1 MKKVFLV
8 CCLLLISFNL
18 TVFAEEM
25 TNNFSDFDLEK
36 ENLIFCGQFGI
47 FVGYEDGTFK
57 PDNYITRAEMVNMLI
72 RERKISSY
80 LSADT
85 PNEEINFTDVDNEH
99 PMYEAIKTAV
109 NAKMISGYGDGTFR
123 PDEYVTY
130 EQAIKMILSM
140 LGYEPMADMYGGYP
154 TGYMALGYNN
164 RFFKAAGSPLDWE
177 KCDIENMTEV
187 RQKEYLTRRE
197 AARMISRAFLTEFCI
212 ITGIDMNWDGS
223 HTYELSIGGEDSV
236 AKTIYSTSGNVQ
248 HYQLNDY

>member
-1 MKKVFLV
+1 MKK
-8 CCLLLISFNL
+8 LISIYL
-18 TVFAEEM
+18 IVLTLLSGTVFAEG
-25 TNNFSDFDLEK
+25 NAVKFSDFDLEK
-36 ENLIFCGQFGI
+36 ENLIFCGQFGV

-72 RERKISSY
+72 RERKLSSY
-80 LSADT
+80 LSSDT
-85 PNEEINFTDVDNEH
+85 PNEEINFTDVNNTH

-164 RFFKAAGSPLDWE
+164 KFFKAAGSALDWASCDVE
-177 KCDIENMTEV
+177 KMTEE
-187 RQKEYLTRRE
+187 RQKECLTRRE
-197 AARMISRAFLTEFCI
+197 AAHMISRAFLIEFCI
-212 ITGIDMNWDGS
+212 ITGVETNWDGS

-248 HYQLNDY
+248 HYEFSDY